1 MASVKLTNTLRS
13 DIVRALLEQG
23 GFYKVAEAKKKAY
36 VEACHAFYFNVF
48 KPYLS
53 SFAFINKGFFQH
65 SDNFCINFDTNDI
78 NEGIYPM
85 LRRGYKILQVD
96 VPDGYPSPVRFMTL
110 EDLGITHDNAYL
122 QAVIT
127 ARKKLSDELFKR
139 QEAHDKAM
147 RVLISVNTTNQL
159 LKVWADI
166 APILAKV
173 LPPQKTTNYA
183 ISEPITDL
191 NKTFGLVKCGDK

>member
-1 MASVKLTNTLRS
+1 MTSVKLTNSLRS
-13 DIVRALLEQG
+13 DIVKALLEQG
-23 GFYKVAEAKKKAY
+23 GFYKEVEAKKKAY
-36 VEACHAFYFNVF
+36 VEACHVFYYNVF

-65 SDNFCINFDTNDI
+65 SDSFCIKFDTNDI

-85 LRRGYKILQVD
+85 LRRGYRVLQIY
-96 VPDGYPSPVRFMTL
+96 VPDGYPSPAIFMTL
-110 EDLGITHDNAYL
+110 EDLGITHEDTHL
-122 QAVIT
+122 QVVLT
-127 ARKKLSDELFKR
+127 ARKALSDELFKR
-139 QEAHDKAM
+139 QEAYDKAM

-166 APILAKV
+166 EPILAKV

-183 ISEPITDL
+183 ISEPIPDL
-191 NKTFGLVKCGDK
+191 NKSFGLVK

>member
-23 GFYKVAEAKKKAY
+23 GFYKVEETKKKAY
-36 VEACHAFYFNVF
+36 VEACHAFYYNVF
-48 KPYLS
+48 KSYLS

-65 SDNFCINFDTNDI
+65 SDSFCINFDTNDI

-85 LRRGYKILQVD
+85 LRRGYRVLQIY
-96 VPDGYPSPVRFMTL
+96 VPDGYPSPARFMTL
-110 EDLGITHDNAYL
+110 EDLGITHEDTHL
-122 QAVIT
+122 QVVLT
-127 ARKKLSDELFKR
+127 ARKALSDELFKR
-139 QEAHDKAM
+139 QEAYDKAM

-166 APILAKV
+166 EPILAKV

-183 ISEPITDL
+183 ISEPIPDL
-191 NKTFGLVKCGDK
+191 NKLFGLVK